1 MVKMFFEGFVEY
13 SGANLSAEVSGLSA
27 KGIEIGFKNFL
38 VDPKNAVSPF
48 VQKIQTSLDLKANSI
63 APSLLCLQHAR
74 LSAGF

>member
-27 KGIEIGFKNFL
+27 KGIEIGFKNYL

-48 VQKIQTSLDLKANSI
+48 VQNVWSEFLQLVVAITTPFSCDTSYANYIS
-63 APSLLCLQHAR
+63 P
-74 LSAGF
+74 